1 MSVFKNSGIHV
12 QDYVYDFAV
21 NGGTVSTIDLSIT
34 DGYALLPAGATVI
47 GVVARVL
54 TACTSGGSATV
65 EWGNTSDT
73 DGYSGVAIAVASLT
87 ANAVFNGAEDA
98 TNPSALLFNNT
109 NDEEKPYAVTATAN
123 TQNFVVKINTA
134 ALTAGKIAF
143 SVMYLMPRTQ

>member
-1 MSVFKNSGIHV
+1 MPFKNDGRQV
-12 QDYVYDFAV
+12 QEFIYDFSV
-21 NGGTVSTIDLSIT
+21 DGGAVSTIDLAIK
-34 DGYALLPAGATVI
+34 DGYPLLPAGATVQK
-47 GVVARVL
+47 VTARVL

-87 ANAVFNGAEDA
+87 AAAVFNGAEDG
-98 TNPSALLFNNT
+98 TSPSALLFNNT

-123 TQNFVVKINTA
+123 TQNFVVKITTA

-143 SVMYLMPRTQ
+143 DVEYLYPRTS